1 MSGFRRALCVP
12 LGTPASPLR
21 LTSLGQIVCLHGP
34 AASRLS
40 CASILLCDLRRKGAS
55 RGFRGGRFSA
65 SLNPRLVAKETH
77 ANKGEF
83 WIRSF

>member
-1 MSGFRRALCVP
+1 MSRKANAMSSPTTQIAKQNRSAEERKRAGSCCAH
-12 LGTPASPLR
+12 PAFEHTIWHSE
-21 LTSLGQIVCLHGP
+21 V
-34 AASRLS
+34 
-40 CASILLCDLRRKGAS
+40 RRKGAS

-77 ANKGEF
+77 ANKGEI